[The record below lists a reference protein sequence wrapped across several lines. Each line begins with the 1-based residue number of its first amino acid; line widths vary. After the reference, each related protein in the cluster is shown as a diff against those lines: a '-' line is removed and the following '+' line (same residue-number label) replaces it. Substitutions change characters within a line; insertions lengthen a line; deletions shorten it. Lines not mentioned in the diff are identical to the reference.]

1 MDLVEVVIDSLIQ
14 LFRRGVG
21 VSLATQMAKSNLVGG
36 KHLPVHTS
44 QGILIPPSG

>member
-1 MDLVEVVIDSLIQ
+1 MDLVVFVIDSLIQ

-36 KHLPVHTS
+36 KHLQMAS
-44 QGILIPPSG
+44 QGILIRPSV